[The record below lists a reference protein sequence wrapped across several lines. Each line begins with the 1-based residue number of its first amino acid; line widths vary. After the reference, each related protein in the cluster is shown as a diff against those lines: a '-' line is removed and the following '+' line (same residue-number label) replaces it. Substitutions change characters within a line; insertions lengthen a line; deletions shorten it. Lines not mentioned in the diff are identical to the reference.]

1 MRHQVRGIRSQ
12 SLRDLP
18 KAAQGI
24 AVSVRSWR
32 EETRGEAT
40 GETRSWAV
48 YRLRSTGA
56 RTFALSS
63 VHRVAEGQDEEVQD
77 TETHGQGSRVG
88 TTGGVQGLKIKL
100 DKYAFMPVRE
110 HITDAGLD
118 VKAIDDG
125 IVRARSSALFHTG
138 VHVQLPKGTA
148 GLFVSKSGMMVN
160 HGITS
165 TGLVDEGY
173 DGEVMVKLFNHGD
186 KDYEIKRGDKIA
198 QLVVMPVMYEPVEI
212 VRKIDGGER
221 GSAGFGS
228 TDRKRT
234 YRDRNVKQKARYYA
248 KGEGRRG

>member
-1 MRHQVRGIRSQ
+1 MAI
-12 SLRDLP
+12 
-18 KAAQGI
+18 
-24 AVSVRSWR
+24 
-32 EETRGEAT
+32 
-40 GETRSWAV
+40 
-48 YRLRSTGA
+48 
-56 RTFALSS
+56 
-63 VHRVAEGQDEEVQD
+63 
-77 TETHGQGSRVG
+77 
-88 TTGGVQGLKIKL
+88 TGGMFLKIKL

-148 GLFVSKSGMMVN
+148 GLFVSKSGLMVN

-248 KGEGRRG
+248 KGEGHR